1 MSGIEP
7 QTDVVTCARTF
18 VARVRRE
25 LEETAKRAEELRR
38 KAREAA
44 PGLRRLG
51 ASSVWL
57 FGSLAW
63 GEPHAGSDVD
73 LLVEGIAPER
83 FAKAVRE
90 IEQQLAG
97 VSVDVLRSEDAPASL
112 NERVR
117 AEGVRIL

>member
-7 QTDVVTCARTF
+7 QTDVATCVRTF

-25 LEETAKRAEELRR
+25 FEEAARRAEDLRQRSRDAALALRR
-38 KAREAA
+38 F
-44 PGLRRLG
+44 G
-51 ASSVWL
+51 ATGVWL

-83 FAKAVRE
+83 FAEAARE
-90 IEQQLAG
+90 LERRLAG
-97 VSVDVLRSEDAPASL
+97 ASVDVLRSEDAPPSL
-112 NERVR
+112 DQRVR
-117 AEGVRIL
+117 AEGTRLL